1 MDEGENYPGGPTVR
15 AIRHSLLIEEGKNN
29 MTFWKTDRQK
39 QTAKH
44 LVSETLSMIEHEFL
58 TEQLIQTPEWTS
70 VTTAA
75 KDSDQRVLAIAL
87 EVVASHHAE
96 SLPSP
101 SVDVVEAVADAIRHG
116 RNTEMKALLDLI
128 KRSCPRRLAA

>member
-1 MDEGENYPGGPTVR
+1 
-15 AIRHSLLIEEGKNN
+15 

-39 QTAKH
+39 QPAKL
-44 LVSETLSMIEHEFL
+44 LVSETLDLIEHEFL
-58 TEQLIQTPEWTS
+58 TEQLAQTPEWTS

-75 KDSDQRVLAIAL
+75 RDNDQRVLAIAL
-87 EVVASHHAE
+87 EVVASHHGE

-101 SVDVVEAVADAIRHG
+101 NVDVVEAVADAIRHG

-128 KRSCPRRLAA
+128 KRSCTRPLAA